1 MIAQQAREI
10 RTELAEMLQDELG
23 QQLAGALLATGALWT
38 RLARREAPEESDAA
52 DLLDMLRSAC
62 RELDSLIVRLDDGK
76 RR

>member
-1 MIAQQAREI
+1 
-10 RTELAEMLQDELG
+10 MLQDELG

-62 RELDSLIVRLDDGK
+62 RELDSLIVHLDDGK